1 MIYVGTDLKFALNIE
16 CEGFSMDEDDFEVVL
31 VNGCKRL
38 LISKDEMSRSEDG
51 TWFLCFNSE
60 DVGQGTITLI
70 VYAHV
75 PDADFSDGERTEIY
89 KTELCKIE
97 SL

>member
-1 MIYVGTDLKFALNIE
+1 MIYEGSDLKFALNIE
-16 CEGFSMDEDDFEVVL
+16 CEGFSMDEDDFHVVL

-38 LISKDEMSRSEDG
+38 LISKEDMSRSEDG

-60 DVGQGTITLI
+60 NIGHGTITMI
-70 VYAHV
+70 VYANV
-75 PDADFSDGERTEIY
+75 PDDDFDDGERTEIY